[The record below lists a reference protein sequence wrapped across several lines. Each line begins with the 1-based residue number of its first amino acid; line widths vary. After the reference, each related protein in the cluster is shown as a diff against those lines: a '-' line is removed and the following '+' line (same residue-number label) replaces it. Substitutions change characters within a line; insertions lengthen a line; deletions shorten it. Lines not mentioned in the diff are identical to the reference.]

1 MKHLLVFVF
10 APFIFFGCMVDETT
24 MATNPTTSD
33 LTIYPSDNQTG
44 VTQSTPITLTFNTAV
59 DKSVVE
65 ANFRLMDE
73 RSYMDSLCPVSN
85 TMGHGSMTM
94 TMMDSVKMNHLDSIH
109 GLKGSFVWNS
119 DGTSCSFIPDTLL
132 YPGMQHMVHLREGMI
147 TMMDS
152 TMGSMGMMGR
162 NGMGAGMGITFH
174 FTTVGSTSSGG
185 HESHHP

>member
-1 MKHLLVFVF
+1 MKHLLAFVF
-10 APFIFFGCMVDETT
+10 ASFIFFGCKVDETT

-44 VTQSTPITLTFNTAV
+44 VTQSTPITLTFNKAV

-65 ANFRLMDE
+65 ANFRVMNE

-94 TMMDSVKMNHLDSIH
+94 SMMDSVKMNHLDSIH

-147 TMMDS
+147 KMMES
-152 TMGSMGMMGR
+152 TMGSIGMMGR
-162 NGMGAGMGITFH
+162 NGMGSGMGMTFH
-174 FTTVGSTSSGG
+174 FTTVSSTVNGG